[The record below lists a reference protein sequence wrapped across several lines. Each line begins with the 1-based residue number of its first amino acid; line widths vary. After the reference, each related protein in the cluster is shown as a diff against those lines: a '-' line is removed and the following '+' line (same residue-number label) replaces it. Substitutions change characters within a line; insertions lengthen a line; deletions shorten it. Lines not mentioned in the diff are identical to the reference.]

1 MRIICGKYA
10 TNLAVL
16 SIAKALNEHSAS
28 VITIFQ
34 VRAETNPAANVIG
47 GAKIKAVVFRKWP
60 QITHR
65 RT

>member
-28 VITIFQ
+28 VIT
-34 VRAETNPAANVIG
+34 
-47 GAKIKAVVFRKWP
+47 VFP
-60 QITHR
+60 G
-65 RT
+65 